1 MFGVSGQELII
12 IAIIAVILLGPER
25 IPQVARGLARAY
37 RELTRVRRQVDT
49 TIGELR
55 SELKLDDLDL
65 DELVLKPPAGKRV
78 PLDQL
83 HAMDDV
89 LKPGAG
95 QPGSRPEPL
104 EVPPEDDYLAG

>member
-12 IAIIAVILLGPER
+12 IALLALVLLGPQR
-25 IPQVARGLARAY
+25 IPEVARGLARAY

-49 TIGELR
+49 TLGEIR
-55 SELKLDDLDL
+55 SDLQLDDIGL
-65 DELVLKPPAGKRV
+65 DEPLLKPPTGKRV

-83 HAMDDV
+83 HATE
-89 LKPGAG
+89 KAAPPAAK
-95 QPGSRPEPL
+95 PEPL